1 MMRRWFPA
9 ATAIALFMAPLPAAA
24 RDPLGVFPVDS
35 ITHSQYS
42 PTAVIDS
49 SGNLLVL
56 WGQYVGY
63 DIVKSRLFGG
73 NGEPLGEPLEAG
85 FDDPGSVAV
94 NRDGFTLLTSFYPGG
109 AVTQRLDRH
118 GAAVD
123 ECSSV
128 LATPDYFEGT
138 VVSDGRNRTLV
149 VGAGYESSLLAYRLD
164 EAARPVGKRFV
175 VSFDGLASGVVMDA
189 DGRFTVVGKKRQAV
203 VGQRFAFSGEPLGP
217 QFPVGSSDYEVG
229 AWIAGAPDGRFAV
242 VWPFDDARFD
252 SFQLWIRFF
261 GPDGKP
267 RTPPLQ
273 VVGNPYLDFD
283 NFDVAAVAMDA
294 AGAVLVAWSTNTD
307 AGREIQGR
315 FFDAAGKP
323 AGPAFTILDLPFGSD
338 YNDIDDLTVVGGRPG
353 RFAAVWQLSAWN
365 GSRHHWNVFGRWLH
379 WARPGDDPCLFK
391 AGALF
396 CDLRHDG
403 GAAEVTYAFGAQ
415 PGDAPLL
422 GDLDGDG
429 RDEPCVYRGRRFLCD
444 PARDGGAAELSFL
457 FGSGTAAGDAPLL
470 GDLDGDGR
478 DDPCLRRGDQFLCD
492 TAHNGGTAE
501 VVVTFGRSG
510 GTALLG
516 DVDGDDDDD
525 PCIVESG
532 KLLCDTAHNGGA
544 AERALEIDLETGDV
558 PLLADLDG
566 DGSDDPCV
574 YRSGRF
580 LCDTAQD
587 GRPVEIA
594 VSFGGGG
601 IPLIG
606 NLDGI

>member
-1 MMRRWFPA
+1 MRRWFLA
-9 ATAIALFMAPLPAAA
+9 ATAIALFMAPLPASA

-35 ITHSQYS
+35 LTHSQS
-42 PTAVIDS
+42 SATAVIDS

-56 WGQYVGY
+56 WGEYVGY
-63 DIVKSRLFGG
+63 DTVKSRLFGG
-73 NGEPLGEPLEAG
+73 NGEPLGEPLEVG
-85 FDDPGSVAV
+85 FGGSVAAD
-94 NRDGFTLLTSFYPGG
+94 RDGFTLLSSFSEG

-118 GAAVD
+118 GAIVGKY
-123 ECSSV
+123 SS

-138 VVSDGRNRTLV
+138 VVSDGRSRTLV

-164 EAARPVGKRFV
+164 GEARPAGKRFV
-175 VSFDGLASGVVMDA
+175 VSFDGSASGVTMDA
-189 DGRFTVVGKKRQAV
+189 DGRFIVVGNNRQGE

-217 QFPVGSSDYEVG
+217 QFPVGSREPRDSEAG
-229 AWIAGAPDGRFAV
+229 PWIAGAPDGRFAV
-242 VWPFDDARFD
+242 VWARSLFDDG
-252 SFQLWIRFF
+252 QLWIRFF
-261 GPDGKP
+261 GLDGKP

-273 VVGNPYLDFD
+273 VVNDPYLSFDFE
-283 NFDVAAVAMDA
+283 VAAVAMDA
-294 AGAVLVAWSTNTD
+294 AGAVLVAWSTETET
-307 AGREIQGR
+307 GPEIHGR

-323 AGPAFTILDLPFGSD
+323 AGPVFRILDLLPSEYSYVD
-338 YNDIDDLTVVGGRPG
+338 ALTVVGGQPG
-353 RFAAVWQLSAWN
+353 KFAAVWELGAWN
-365 GSRHHWNVFGRWLH
+365 GIRYHTNVFGRWLP
-379 WARPGDDPCLFK
+379 WARSGDDPCLYN
-391 AGALF
+391 AGKLS

-403 GAAEVTYAFGAQ
+403 GAAEVTYAFGGQ
-415 PGDAPLL
+415 PGDVPLL

-444 PARDGGAAELSFL
+444 PARDGGAAELSLL

-478 DDPCLRRGDQFLCD
+478 DDPCLRRGDRLLCD
-492 TAHNGGTAE
+492 TAHDGGTAE
-501 VVVTFGRSG
+501 VVLTFGHSG
-510 GTALLG
+510 AAALLG
-516 DVDGDDDDD
+516 DVDGDGDDD

-544 AERALEIDLETGDV
+544 AERVLEIDLETGDV

-566 DGSDDPCV
+566 DGRDDPCV

-587 GRPVEIA
+587 GGPAEITL
-594 VSFGGGG
+594 SFGGTGG
-601 IPLIG
+601 APLLG